1 MTNLADCECNY
12 TGEEGRQDTDSKEPL
27 EIRMPDTR
35 IERGTCR
42 FVANK
47 DEGGRPTITL
57 QFFHGTVSVLNHAAL
72 SFNLLGGLTL
82 EQAKKLADS
91 LNENVLDAS
100 LAVSS
105 EHPMFAGEF
114 SPASK
119 SS

>member
-1 MTNLADCECNY
+1 MSDL
-12 TGEEGRQDTDSKEPL
+12 
-27 EIRMPDTR
+27 R

-42 FVANK
+42 FVAKK

-57 QFFHGTVSVLNHAAL
+57 QFFRETVSVLNHAAL

-82 EQAKKLADS
+82 EQAKKLADA

-105 EHPMFAGEF
+105 EHPMFAGGVV
-114 SPASK
+114 STI
-119 SS
+119 